1 MLIKFFT
8 YVSISN
14 RRKVGVFQMKN
25 DDIIDKNSEVNGA
38 KYRLECLRKEKEY
51 RQKIKDSESLIRQFE
66 QTSLDMPLI
75 IGLKDSI
82 RTNTVLADREFNKYY
97 LSLFEDC
104 KHVWV
109 KDINVH
115 EGVNKYICIK
125 CKLQL
130 VTNDFEIKGSVSKL
144 RYISDVF
151 FNNKGIKNGE
161 ERMNY
166 IKSNGIF
173 TDIKCNSSV
182 VLELVDKILY
192 DDPIISDENLIK
204 AINKR
209 YQYLP
214 KPKSYDRK
222 FRF

>member
-1 MLIKFFT
+1 
-8 YVSISN
+8 
-14 RRKVGVFQMKN
+14 
-25 DDIIDKNSEVNGA
+25 
-38 KYRLECLRKEKEY
+38 
-51 RQKIKDSESLIRQFE
+51 
-66 QTSLDMPLI
+66 
-75 IGLKDSI
+75 
-82 RTNTVLADREFNKYY
+82 
-97 LSLFEDC
+97 
-104 KHVWV
+104 
-109 KDINVH
+109 
-115 EGVNKYICIK
+115 
-125 CKLQL
+125 
-130 VTNDFEIKGSVSKL
+130 
-144 RYISDVF
+144 
-151 FNNKGIKNGE
+151 
-161 ERMNY
+161 MNY